1 MRISFGE
8 NTYTKP
14 RVRLKMMQGRA
25 VKVADLT
32 DEQVSKTNQ
41 TRKLPDGYHLV
52 YSLDGYGARNVMNRY
67 QMTVTKG
74 LPKIHPLQEAFYF
87 DTLQNGYE
95 LENYKGKTYLREAG
109 TTVKELKSKMNF
121 NIVLYAVLTLLISGI
136 LYKKSLKK

>member
-1 MRISFGE
+1 MKISFGE

-14 RVRLKMMQGRA
+14 QVRLSLMQNRA
-25 VKVADLT
+25 IKVADLT

-41 TRKLPDGYHLV
+41 TRKLPEGYHLV
-52 YSLDGYGARNVMNRY
+52 YSLDGYGARSVMNRY

-74 LPKIHPLQEAFYF
+74 LPKIHPLREPFYF

-95 LENYKGKTYLREAG
+95 LENYKGKTYLRETG
-109 TTVKELKSKMNF
+109 TTVKKLKSRMNF
-121 NIVLYAVLTLLISGI
+121 NIGLSSTLAILISVI